1 MPFVSFEQL
10 RLLTKSL
17 DIKVQE
23 SGLNQIQSQCKSF
36 TGFYTDISN

>member
-1 MPFVSFEQL
+1 MPFVGFEQL

-23 SGLNQIQSQCKSF
+23 SGSNQIQSRCKSF
-36 TGFYTDISN
+36 TKTKVL